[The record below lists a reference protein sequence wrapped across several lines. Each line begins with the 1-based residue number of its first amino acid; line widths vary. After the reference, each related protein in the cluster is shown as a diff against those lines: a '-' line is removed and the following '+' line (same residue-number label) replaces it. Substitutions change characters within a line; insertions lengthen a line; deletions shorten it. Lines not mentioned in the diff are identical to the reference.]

1 MNEQMEIL
9 RPQHHQHGGH
19 RGPPASIEWKQQ
31 GEANSM
37 AEKNARELNMCMAT
51 NRKDVEEEHPFEF
64 TMELRGL
71 GNVRKKRCEQGTR
84 V

>member
-1 MNEQMEIL
+1 
-9 RPQHHQHGGH
+9 
-19 RGPPASIEWKQQ
+19 
-31 GEANSM
+31 
-37 AEKNARELNMCMAT
+37 MCMAT